1 VFTTSISG
9 CLLPP
14 EQLLSIRMGRLI
26 AMIVLI
32 LFVAVAMGIVVRVF
46 LRRIRD
52 IQRAQWGD
60 DA

>member
-1 VFTTSISG
+1 
-9 CLLPP
+9 
-14 EQLLSIRMGRLI
+14 MGRLI
-26 AMIVLI
+26 GMAI
-32 LFVAVAMGIVVRVF
+32 LTLLAAAAMGIVLRVF